1 MKDKTMAGILALF
14 LGIFGVHRFY
24 LGQIVLGMVYLF
36 IPPVSVVLGI
46 IDAMVLL
53 SMDQDKFDEKYN
65 RRYLEKRD
73 KSHKMKSGRNYDDRY
88 RRSNR
93 DTAAS
98 AVKSSQALMSS
109 GLKKYKG
116 YEYEAALADFQEAL
130 GISPRDPEVHFMLAC
145 TYSLLEN
152 TERAFFHLDKAVA
165 FGMTDR
171 SRIKTEDGL
180 AFLRSQDSFLFFEEN
195 EYRLLARVGERAG
208 NVPGGEDTTAGG
220 DLLDQLSRLES
231 LRNRG
236 LLTEEEFEGQK
247 RKLFR

>member
-14 LGIFGVHRFY
+14 LGVFGVHRFY

-65 RRYLEKRD
+65 RRYLEKLN
-73 KSHKMKSGRNYDDRY
+73 KSGKKKDRSVYDDRY

-93 DTAAS
+93 DAQTSS
-98 AVKSSQALMSS
+98 AKSSQALVNS

-130 GISPRDPEVHFMLAC
+130 GNSPRDPEIHFMLAC

-152 TERAFFHLDKAVA
+152 TDRAFFHLDKAVA
-165 FGMTDR
+165 FGMVDR
-171 SRIKTEDGL
+171 TRIKTEDGL
-180 AFLRSQDSFLFFEEN
+180 AFLRSQDSFLDFEEN
-195 EYRLLARVGERAG
+195 GYRMLARVGQRSGELPGTEG
-208 NVPGGEDTTAGG
+208 NIAGG

>member
-14 LGIFGVHRFY
+14 LGVFGVHRFY

-36 IPPVSVVLGI
+36 IPPVSVLLGI

-53 SMDQDKFDEKYN
+53 SMDQDKFNEKYN
-65 RRYLEKRD
+65 RRYLEKLEKSGKKRD
-73 KSHKMKSGRNYDDRY
+73 KKAYDDQY

-93 DTAAS
+93 DAQAS
-98 AVKSSQALMSS
+98 AVRSSQALMSS

-130 GISPRDPEVHFMLAC
+130 GISPRDPEVHFLLAS

-152 TERAFFHLDKAVA
+152 TDRAFFHLDKAVA

-171 SRIKTEDGL
+171 ARIKTEDGL
-180 AFLRSQDSFLFFEEN
+180 AFLRSQDAFLQFEKN
-195 EYRLLARVGERAG
+195 GYRLLASVGDRS
-208 NVPGGEDTTAGG
+208 GESSGAAEGMVG
-220 DLLDQLSRLES
+220 SDLLDQLSRLES

>member
-1 MKDKTMAGILALF
+1 MAGILALF
-14 LGIFGVHRFY
+14 LGVFGVHRFY

-36 IPPVSVVLGI
+36 IPPISVFLGI

-65 RRYLEKRD
+65 SRYLEKRS
-73 KSHKMKSGRNYDDRY
+73 KSRKNKEARTYDDQY
-88 RRSNR
+88 RRSEKGAQ
-93 DTAAS
+93 TS
-98 AVKSSQALMSS
+98 AVKSSQALINS

-116 YEYEAALADFQEAL
+116 YEYEDALADFQEAL
-130 GISPRDPEVHFMLAC
+130 GVSPRDPEVHFLLAC

-152 TERAFFHLDKAVA
+152 TDRAFFHLDKAVA
-165 FGMTDR
+165 FGMADLT
-171 SRIKTEDGL
+171 RIKTEDGL
-180 AFLRSQDSFLFFEEN
+180 AHLRSQDSFLRFEEN
-195 EYRLLARVGERAG
+195 GYRLLARVGERTGQLAG
-208 NVPGGEDTTAGG
+208 SEETIAGG

-247 RKLFR
+247 RRLFK